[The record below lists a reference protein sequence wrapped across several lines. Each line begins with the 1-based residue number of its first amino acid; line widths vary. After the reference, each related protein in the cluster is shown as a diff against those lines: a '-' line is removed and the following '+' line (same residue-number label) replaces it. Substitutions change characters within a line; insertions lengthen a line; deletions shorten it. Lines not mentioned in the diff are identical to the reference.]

1 MSRAHE
7 VIELTEE
14 CAATLIPSGMTA
26 ILHAGDELV
35 VTQALGG
42 SITVQTPT
50 GHLARIEAR
59 DLRRL
64 GLEDLLGEEEAL
76 KGADPQ
82 GTFSMD
88 DVTEALRGVFDP
100 EIPINIVD
108 LGLIYR
114 CEATDVAGGGKKVE
128 IDMTMTAPGCGM
140 GDILAED
147 ATSRLLR
154 LPGVAEVDVQVV
166 FEPPWGMEH
175 MSEVAKL
182 QLGLY

>member
-1 MSRAHE
+1 MSPERA
-7 VIELTEE
+7 VAELPDD
-14 CAATLIPSGMTA
+14 CAVTLIPSGMTA
-26 ILHAGDELV
+26 ILHAGDQIL

-42 SITVQTPT
+42 SVTVQTPT

-64 GLEDLLGEEEAL
+64 GLEDLLGEPEEE
-76 KGADPQ
+76 KGVDPLAE
-82 GTFSMD
+82 FSMD
-88 DVTEALRGVFDP
+88 AVTEQLRTVFDP

-114 CEATDVAGGGKKVE
+114 CEAIPVEGGGNKIS

-147 ATSRLLR
+147 VKAKLLR
-154 LPGVAEVDVQVV
+154 QPGVAGVEVNVV
-166 FEPPWGMEH
+166 FDPPWGMEK
-175 MSEVAKL
+175 MSETAKIE
-182 QLGLY
+182 LGLY

>member
-1 MSRAHE
+1 MSATHTA
-7 VIELTEE
+7 VELPDE
-14 CAATLIPSGMTA
+14 CAVTLIPSGMTA
-26 ILHAGDELV
+26 VLHAGDQV
-35 VTQALGG
+35 VITQALGG

-64 GLEDLLGEEEAL
+64 GLAELLGEPEEE
-76 KGADPQ
+76 KGADPN
-82 GTFSMD
+82 GEFSMD
-88 DVTEALRGVFDP
+88 EVNEQLRGVFDP

-114 CEATDVAGGGKKVE
+114 CDALDVPGGGKRIS

-140 GDILAED
+140 GDILAD
-147 ATSRLLR
+147 DVRARLLR
-154 LPGVAEVDVQVV
+154 LSGVASVDVTVV
-166 FEPPWGMEH
+166 FDPPWGMEK
-175 MSEVAKL
+175 MSEEAKL

>member
-1 MSRAHE
+1 MSSNRPI
-7 VIELTEE
+7 VELSDE

-26 ILHAGDELV
+26 ILHAGDQLV

-64 GLEDLLGEEEAL
+64 GLEDLLGEEEQP

-82 GTFSMD
+82 GEFSMD
-88 DVTEALRGVFDP
+88 EVTESLRGVFDP

-114 CEATDVAGGGKKVE
+114 CDALDVPGGGKRVE

-147 ATSRLLR
+147 AKSRLLR
-154 LPGVAEVDVQVV
+154 LPGVAEVDVQIV
-166 FEPPWGMEH
+166 FDPPWGMEH
-175 MSEVAKL
+175 MSEAAKV

>member
-1 MSRAHE
+1 MSGPHSVAQ
-7 VIELTEE
+7 LPDD
-14 CAATLIPSGMTA
+14 CAVTLIPSGMTA
-26 ILHAGDELV
+26 ILHAGDEIV

-42 SITVQTPT
+42 SVTVQTPT

-64 GLEDLLGEEEAL
+64 GLEDLLGEPEED
-76 KGADPQ
+76 KGADPN
-82 GTFSMD
+82 GEFSMD
-88 DVTEALRGVFDP
+88 AVTEQLRTVFDP

-114 CEATDVAGGGKKVE
+114 CDVIPEEGGGNRIS

-147 ATSRLLR
+147 VKAKLLR
-154 LPGVAEVDVQVV
+154 LPGIAHVEVIIV
-166 FEPPWGMEH
+166 FDPPWGMEK
-175 MSEVAKL
+175 MSEAAKI

>member
-1 MSRAHE
+1 MPTTRE
-7 VIELTEE
+7 IVELPDE
-14 CAATLIPSGMTA
+14 CAVTLIPSGMTA
-26 ILHAGDELV
+26 ILHAGDQLL

-64 GLEDLLGEEEAL
+64 GLEDLLGEPEEA

-82 GTFSMD
+82 GAFSMD
-88 DVTEALRGVFDP
+88 TVTEQLRTVFDP
-100 EIPINIVD
+100 EIPINVVD

-114 CEATDVAGGGKKVE
+114 CDAIPVEGGGNRIS

-147 ATSRLLR
+147 VKAKLLR
-154 LPGVAEVDVQVV
+154 LPGVAGVEVQIV
-166 FEPPWGMEH
+166 FDPPWGMEK
-175 MSEVAKL
+175 MSEAAKI